1 MMRARASSPWA
12 PLRGASAALAVLVFA
27 LSCGGLEDRSPQTGG
42 ETNFLSRCE
51 ADGSCGEGLSCLC
64 GTCTKTCAETP
75 ACETLSTTAACVPV
89 ASRRM
94 DPACPETAVRAFCD
108 AECSDDA
115 ACAELG
121 AEYRCDRGYCRALS
135 DGCQTGETPGG
146 EVVVLGDSFLASGE
160 ITLSLEELARQA
172 GALSPGENYRDHS
185 TLIMNNLAL
194 EPPGMS
200 AQYAAAR
207 EEGAVSVV
215 IMDGGGGDVLM
226 APCPEPVASDCPI
239 LQNALSGADALLQTM
254 ADDGVEHVVFFSY
267 PDYVG
272 NERVRATIDVL
283 RPLLAQRCASAP
295 LACHFLDLRPTFAGN
310 YDDYILPDGQ
320 NPTPAGARA
329 AAEAIWSLMQQRCIA
344 Q

>member
-1 MMRARASSPWA
+1 
-12 PLRGASAALAVLVFA
+12 
-27 LSCGGLEDRSPQTGG
+27 
-42 ETNFLSRCE
+42 
-51 ADGSCGEGLSCLC
+51 
-64 GTCTKTCAETP
+64 
-75 ACETLSTTAACVPV
+75 
-89 ASRRM
+89 M
-94 DPACPETAVRAFCD
+94 DPACPVSAVSAFCD

-135 DGCQTGETPGG
+135 DDCETGATPGG

-160 ITLSLEELARQA
+160 ITISLEELARQA
-172 GALSPGENYRDHS
+172 GALSAGENYRDHS
-185 TLIMNNLAL
+185 TLITNNLAV

-200 AQYAAAR
+200 AQYAAAQ
-207 EEGAVSVV
+207 EEGAFSVV

-226 APCPEPVASDCPI
+226 APCPEPIASDCPI
-239 LQNALSGADALLQTM
+239 LQNALSGADVLLQTM

-272 NERVRATIDVL
+272 NERVKTTIDVL

-295 LACHFLDLRPTFAGN
+295 LPCHFLDLRPTFAGK
-310 YDDYILPDGQ
+310 YDEYILPDGQ
-320 NPTPAGARA
+320 NPTPEGARA